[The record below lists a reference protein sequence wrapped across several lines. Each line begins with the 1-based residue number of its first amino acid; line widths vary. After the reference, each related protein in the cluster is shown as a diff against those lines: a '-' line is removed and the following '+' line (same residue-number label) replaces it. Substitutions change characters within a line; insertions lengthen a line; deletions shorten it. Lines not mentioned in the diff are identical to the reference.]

1 MRESGVREV
10 ENLSR
15 VPGDAC
21 RSPTEKTVIETRIA
35 LPNDVD
41 VIRTIRHRSFATLRD
56 TYTPN
61 ADTQSSD
68 SKRSDSMGTRARYE
82 IIAAVVDE
90 FAGVVSATIDGS
102 ALRLSGLAVLPEFRR
117 RGIARSLIDH
127 AWRVAVDTNC
137 ESLRLFTI
145 RETGNVEIFKQLGFS
160 AVGESLADWCSSDR
174 FNALHETEME
184 RRFGEH
190 NKA

>member
-1 MRESGVREV
+1 M
-10 ENLSR
+10 
-15 VPGDAC
+15 PGYGR

-68 SKRSDSMGTRARYE
+68 SMGTRARYE
-82 IIAAVVDE
+82 IVAVVADQ

-117 RGIARSLIDH
+117 RGIARSLIEH

-137 ESLRLFTI
+137 ESMRLFTI
-145 RETGNVEIFKQLGFS
+145 RETGNVEIFKRLGFS
-160 AVGESLADWCSSDR
+160 AVGESLADWCCSDR
-174 FNALHETEME
+174 FNVLHETEME
-184 RRFGEH
+184 RRFVEPIEETSERL
-190 NKA
+190 